1 MKAMKAMGAMKAMKA
16 PKAMK
21 AQKTMKAFEAALDK
35 FATPSKPK
43 AKKSEPIEATP
54 TKESGT
60 AEDQPTVWAQMA
72 EAAQYRRS
80 DAQFW
85 AQMEEGIKRHDSLNP
100 TAKFDSMSSVDQGFV
115 MQVISDELNP

>member
-1 MKAMKAMGAMKAMKA
+1 MGAMKAMKAMGAMKAMKA

-60 AEDQPTVWAQMA
+60 AEDQPTKL
-72 EAAQYRRS
+72 RRS
-80 DAQFW
+80 NAQFW

-100 TAKFDSMSSVDQGFV
+100 TAKFDNMSSVDQGFV